1 MISWNWKA
9 KAKKVYCNWKRCTK
23 WKHRRLPGY
32 VYLKTPSC
40 GDQMFIHRS
49 GCFLYVNYP
58 LVFFLASYIIKLIG
72 SINLFFEKKYSFLN
86 TTTMETTV
94 ERLISLLFDKEAEI
108 KELNELLIQMNEKLQ
123 AIQNEYARLHK
134 LYSNLKNK
142 KVKVIER
149 KIGYKTTGGSK

>member
-1 MISWNWKA
+1 MTLEQS
-9 KAKKVYCNWKRCTK
+9 T
-23 WKHRRLPGY
+23 
-32 VYLKTPSC
+32 S
-40 GDQMFIHRS
+40 
-49 GCFLYVNYP
+49 
-58 LVFFLASYIIKLIG
+58 
-72 SINLFFEKKYSFLN
+72 LN

-123 AIQNEYARLHK
+123 AIQNEYAKLYK

-149 KIGYKTTGGSK
+149 KIGYERKEVNNEK

>member
-1 MISWNWKA
+1 
-9 KAKKVYCNWKRCTK
+9 
-23 WKHRRLPGY
+23 
-32 VYLKTPSC
+32 
-40 GDQMFIHRS
+40 
-49 GCFLYVNYP
+49 
-58 LVFFLASYIIKLIG
+58 
-72 SINLFFEKKYSFLN
+72 
-86 TTTMETTV
+86 METTV

-149 KIGYKTTGGSK
+149 KIGYERKGVNDEK

>member
-1 MISWNWKA
+1 MKWVGVLITLPVSICSL
-9 KAKKVYCNWKRCTK
+9 KKRWVLFWGVAC
-23 WKHRRLPGY
+23 HL
-32 VYLKTPSC
+32 L
-40 GDQMFIHRS
+40 
-49 GCFLYVNYP
+49 L
-58 LVFFLASYIIKLIG
+58 LASIAWTTPEQC
-72 SINLFFEKKYSFLN
+72 SSLN

-123 AIQNEYARLHK
+123 AVQNEYAKLYK

-149 KIGYKTTGGSK
+149 KIGYERKGVNDEK

>member
-1 MISWNWKA
+1 MTLEQS
-9 KAKKVYCNWKRCTK
+9 T
-23 WKHRRLPGY
+23 
-32 VYLKTPSC
+32 S
-40 GDQMFIHRS
+40 
-49 GCFLYVNYP
+49 
-58 LVFFLASYIIKLIG
+58 
-72 SINLFFEKKYSFLN
+72 LN

-123 AIQNEYARLHK
+123 AIQNEYAKLYK

-149 KIGYKTTGGSK
+149 KIGYERKGVNDEK

>member
-1 MISWNWKA
+1 MTLEQS
-9 KAKKVYCNWKRCTK
+9 T
-23 WKHRRLPGY
+23 
-32 VYLKTPSC
+32 S
-40 GDQMFIHRS
+40 
-49 GCFLYVNYP
+49 
-58 LVFFLASYIIKLIG
+58 
-72 SINLFFEKKYSFLN
+72 LN

-123 AIQNEYARLHK
+123 AVQNEYAKLYK

-149 KIGYKTTGGSK
+149 KIGYERKGVSNEK

>member
-1 MISWNWKA
+1 MTLEQS
-9 KAKKVYCNWKRCTK
+9 T
-23 WKHRRLPGY
+23 
-32 VYLKTPSC
+32 S
-40 GDQMFIHRS
+40 
-49 GCFLYVNYP
+49 
-58 LVFFLASYIIKLIG
+58 
-72 SINLFFEKKYSFLN
+72 LN

-123 AIQNEYARLHK
+123 AIQNEYAKLYK

-149 KIGYKTTGGSK
+149 KIGYERRGVNDEK